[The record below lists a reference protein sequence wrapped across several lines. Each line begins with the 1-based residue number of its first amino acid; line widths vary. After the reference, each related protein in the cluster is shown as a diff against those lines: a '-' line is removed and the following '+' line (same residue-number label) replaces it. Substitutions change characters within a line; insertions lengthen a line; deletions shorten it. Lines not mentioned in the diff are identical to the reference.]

1 MDWKL
6 LIDKVTH
13 NCSFIIFFIMSVDLM
28 IGALRRG
35 QNGNEILAILDA
47 LTGSDTN
54 TDTQYDYVESPMIE
68 TVLGVQPTLE
78 IIEF

>member
-1 MDWKL
+1 
-6 LIDKVTH
+6 
-13 NCSFIIFFIMSVDLM
+13 MSVDLM